1 MLVLVLINFNLI
13 LIVIKNLKL
22 KDFETSYL
30 ARLARSARLARVTR
44 LARSARITKRAF
56 ERAELNIS
64 FKSSAREIIRALN
77 FVKSSSS
84 SSSLKAR
91 LELNELKLE

>member
-1 MLVLVLINFNLI
+1 MLVLVLS
-13 LIVIKNLKL
+13 LKL
-22 KDFETSYL
+22 KYFETTYL
-30 ARLARSARLARVTR
+30 SRLARSARLARVTR

-77 FVKSSSS
+77 FV
-84 SSSLKAR
+84 
-91 LELNELKLE
+91 